1 MLEEIVLNPGNTC
14 NYAFFW
20 FIPLIVVAAASY
32 FIFQLDIWKDKPKIG
47 MAVLGMFSQAKP
59 YGMIF

>member
-20 FIPLIVVAAASY
+20 FIPLIIAAALR
-32 FIFQLDIWKDKPKIG
+32 IADPLDIWEQKKK
-47 MAVLGMFSQAKP
+47 
-59 YGMIF
+59 